1 VGQVKELR
9 VSLGTRVKQLEV
21 ELEKSE
27 ARALHT
33 TQKLEAELRY

>member
-27 ARALHT
+27 AKALHT
-33 TQKLEAELRY
+33 THQLEAELRY